1 VGLVAK
7 VIEQE
12 RHEQYTGYVH
22 NNIKLI
28 VLLAVAA
35 NGVNIVQS
43 KYTYGY
49 PKKVIDSTAT
59 NKHLYKNSQYNA
71 IGKYQKQ

>member
-1 VGLVAK
+1 MGLVAK
-7 VIEQE
+7 VIKQK
-12 RHEQYTGYVH
+12 HHKQYTGNI
-22 NNIKLI
+22 NNDVKRI
-28 VLLAVAA
+28 VFFAVAA
-35 NGVNIVQS
+35 NGVDIVQS

-71 IGKYQKQ
+71 VGKYQKQ